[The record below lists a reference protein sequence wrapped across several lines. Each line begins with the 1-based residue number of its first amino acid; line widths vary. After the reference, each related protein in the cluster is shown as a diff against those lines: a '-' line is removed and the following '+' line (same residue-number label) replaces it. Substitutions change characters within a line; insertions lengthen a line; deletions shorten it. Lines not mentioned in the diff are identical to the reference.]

1 VEYYH
6 PDKAWLLM
14 ALGSCWASITFSF
27 AEQSQCVVALPE
39 NDQLSANNAL
49 SLSQLAG
56 RRLIAPRNCAGAM
69 KKR

>member
-1 VEYYH
+1 MISSPQRVI
-6 PDKAWLLM
+6 A
-14 ALGSCWASITFSF
+14 GGFQVVRASITFSF

-39 NDQLSANNAL
+39 NDQLSANSAL